1 MKHRIVSFSH
11 YFFSSSKITPCSG
24 FLSIAPTIM
33 KIIIIEDEAAA
44 YKNIKNLLL
53 QIDPHIEILDHFDT
67 VVDSVTWLR
76 SHPMPDLIF
85 MDIQLADGNSF
96 NIFECVTIEVPII
109 FTTAYDQYAIKAF
122 EVNSVDYLLKP
133 ITLESMRKALDK
145 YNRLNPVTVRQHI
158 SRIDQLV
165 CSSEYLKRI
174 LVPFKDRI
182 IPIKTEAIAY
192 FYNTNGESSVVT
204 RERQSYSIGKSLD
217 SLMIKL
223 NPTCFFRVNRQ
234 FILSKEVIDSFT
246 IWFDSR
252 LRINLSLPT
261 DEPIFVAKNKAAEF
275 KVWLSSY

>member
-1 MKHRIVSFSH
+1 
-11 YFFSSSKITPCSG
+11 
-24 FLSIAPTIM
+24 M

-44 YKNIKNLLL
+44 YKNNKNLLL

>member
-1 MKHRIVSFSH
+1 MRHHRGSH
-11 YFFSSSKITPCSG
+11 HIHYRIRPICDQGIRGKQRR
-24 FLSIAPTIM
+24 LSI
-33 KIIIIEDEAAA
+33 EAYHVREHA
-44 YKNIKNLLL
+44 
-53 QIDPHIEILDHFDT
+53 
-67 VVDSVTWLR
+67 
-76 SHPMPDLIF
+76 
-85 MDIQLADGNSF
+85 
-96 NIFECVTIEVPII
+96 
-109 FTTAYDQYAIKAF
+109 
-122 EVNSVDYLLKP
+122 
-133 ITLESMRKALDK
+133 KALDK